1 VGFRQCGRRL
11 YDEESRGES
20 VPRPVFF
27 FLEKLCTNFARS
39 GLLLPPP
46 SRRLESVAV
55 SFHATSLIEFVE
67 KYV

>member
-1 VGFRQCGRRL
+1 MKKAAVNRCHGQF
-11 YDEESRGES
+11 
-20 VPRPVFF
+20 FF